1 MWIPKFF
8 FRGQTEQMLNA
19 LLKLVTALHAKK
31 TSNRIQT
38 LEFYPYLYAS
48 CLLNVSSEENS

>member
-1 MWIPKFF
+1 
-8 FRGQTEQMLNA
+8 MLNV
-19 LLKLVTALHAKK
+19 LLKLVIAPHAKK

-38 LEFYPYLYAS
+38 FEFYPYLYAS